1 MTNTIKSATK
11 LQAQKHNQ
19 GQQPLVRL
27 SGNRLITTSLAVS
40 NHFSKKHKHV
50 LEAIERLEC
59 SREFREPNFRPT
71 SYITSQGKKLPMYEI
86 TRDGFMFLCMG
97 FTGAAA
103 ARWKEK
109 YIIAFNTLEQS
120 LHQNTVNI
128 EQMQTKLLTAKP
140 LWKKIKRYK
149 QLGLNNVEIAKLTE
163 RHKITISKHVR
174 EMERFGI
181 LQPPKN
187 LAKMQ
192 QLALNFQPS
201 KGV

>member
-128 EQMQTKLLTAKP
+128 EQMQ
-140 LWKKIKRYK
+140 
-149 QLGLNNVEIAKLTE
+149 EIAKLTE